1 MTTVMYKSH
10 KIVILSNHIIE
21 SKYIFDYFSKM

>member
-10 KIVILSNHIIE
+10 KIDISSNHIIE
-21 SKYIFDYFSKM
+21 SKYIFDYFLKM